1 MPMSRLIVRRSAAI
15 AALALAACAPANQPE
30 TAASPVVGVMRRTE
44 IVSGE
49 NGVMLDRRAD
59 DGTVVGKIVAP
70 ANVVWDAL
78 VAALSDRKMTPSI
91 LDRAVG
97 RAGDTALVMMR
108 RWNGEAL
115 SRYLSCGVTLT
126 GQRADEE
133 RIRAILLA
141 QMSRLPADTIAVAVH
156 FSARSQPVQSGNA
169 GQITPCT
176 STGLAEKQL
185 IDDVTRRVRR
195 GGAGGA

>member
-1 MPMSRLIVRRSAAI
+1 MLNHSKTRHLIGGLSAAC
-15 AALALAACAPANQPE
+15 LACSTANQTE
-30 TAASPVVGVMRRTE
+30 TAASPVVGVSRRTE

-49 NGVMLDRRAD
+49 NGVMMDRRAD

-70 ANVVWDAL
+70 ANAVWDAL
-78 VAALSDRKMTPSI
+78 VTALAERKVPPTI
-91 LDRAVG
+91 QDRAVG

-108 RWNGEAL
+108 RWNGEAM
-115 SRYLSCGVTLT
+115 SRYLTCGTTLT

-141 QMSRLPADTIAVAVH
+141 QMSRLTADTIAVAVH
-156 FSARSQPVQSGNA
+156 FSAQSQPLQSGNS
-169 GQITPCT
+169 GQASPCT

-185 IDDVTRRVRR
+185 IDDVARRLGRSATR
-195 GGAGGA
+195 GT